1 MNVHERIK
9 FLRENINMSQKE
21 LSKKSKINASVMNRI
36 ESGERP
42 IRDDELIIFANIF
55 DVSTD
60 YLLGLSDNKNKFIE
74 KLDSAKNIK
83 NILNIFTELS
93 EEAQDRM
100 LSIAKVFLEEEKL
113 KK

>member
-9 FLRENINMSQKE
+9 FLRENMNMSQKE
-21 LSKKSKINASVMNRI
+21 LSEKSKINASVMNRI

-42 IRDDELIIFANIF
+42 IRDDELIVFANIF
-55 DVSTD
+55 NVSTD

-74 KLDSAKNIK
+74 KLDSPEDIK
-83 NILNIFTELS
+83 NILKIFTELS

-100 LSIAKVFLEEEKL
+100 LSIAKVFLEEEKS